1 MSVTWAAA
9 RLGTSVRLNRIWAPP
24 SLIYVKGT
32 PMEKVATCARMRC
45 RITFWDWP
53 LCVQRWK
60 PATNGLSGLGPP
72 GVTGPSGPV
81 RTSAGSPEKPNACVY
96 RKPHPVGAR
105 QNIYHRTEMIAHM
118 CFGKSPVR
126 GCGAQNSGPRGLRFT
141 IARSAC
147 PARNCEPSR
156 MIEVF
161 LHHPIASGRMITI
174 LSALVP

>member
-1 MSVTWAAA
+1 MSKELPWKSGHVCKDAMPHNI
-9 RLGTSVRLNRIWAPP
+9 LGLASVCPTVEAGDERA
-24 SLIYVKGT
+24 
-32 PMEKVATCARMRC
+32 
-45 RITFWDWP
+45 FW
-53 LCVQRWK
+53 
-60 PATNGLSGLGPP
+60 LGPP

-105 QNIYHRTEMIAHM
+105 QNIYHRTEMIALM

-126 GCGAQNSGPRGLRFT
+126 GCGAQNSRPRGLRFT